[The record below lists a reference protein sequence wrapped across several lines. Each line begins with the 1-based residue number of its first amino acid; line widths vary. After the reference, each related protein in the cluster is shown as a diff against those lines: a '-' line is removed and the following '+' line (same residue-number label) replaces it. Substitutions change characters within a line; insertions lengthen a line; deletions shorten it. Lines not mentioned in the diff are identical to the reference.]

1 MPELRMPDATEREDL
16 GAFVARAVRLD
27 GQAMVRLRARPGA
40 ANGTPKRI
48 DVWAATPF
56 DALSTRSVEGE
67 VDPADLTVS
76 GSELLATLTVAGGAA
91 MDPGPPK
98 DLLWRS
104 ELPPAEGWQRVDDLP
119 ARTVSEVA
127 DRGINVAKENV
138 GPKGTPPAS
147 LLDQEVFTVSGSGLD
162 VKIPLRCLFVLS
174 GMGFLPPSPPE
185 DEIVRVSATDAWL
198 RLDSRFGAVVRRRHA
213 LLPLLI

>member
-1 MPELRMPDATEREDL
+1 MPELRMPDRVERDDL

-27 GQAMVRLRARPGA
+27 SQTVVRMRNRPD
-40 ANGTPKRI
+40 TDRM

-56 DALSTRSVEGE
+56 DALSTRVVEGA

-76 GSELLATLTVAGGAA
+76 GNELLATLTVAGGEV
-91 MDPGPPK
+91 MDPGAPK

-104 ELPPAEGWQRVDDLP
+104 ELPPATGWKRVDDLP
-119 ARTVSEVA
+119 AQLVGEVA
-127 DRGINVAKENV
+127 ERGIDVAKENV

-147 LLDQEVFTVSGSGLD
+147 LLDQEVFTVHGSGYD
-162 VKIPLRCLFVLS
+162 VKVPLRCLFVLS
-174 GMGFLPPSPPE
+174 GMGFLVGTPAES
-185 DEIVRVSATDAWL
+185 EIVRVSATDSWL
-198 RLDSRFGAVVRRRHA
+198 RLDSRYGAVVRRRHA

>member
-1 MPELRMPDATEREDL
+1 MPDPVERDDL

-27 GQAMVRLRARPGA
+27 QQSTIRLRARE
-40 ANGTPKRI
+40 GTGRV

-56 DALSTRSVEGE
+56 DALCTRSVAGE
-67 VDPADLTVS
+67 IDPSDLTVM
-76 GSELLATLTVAGGAA
+76 GNELLATLTVAGGPV
-91 MDPGPPK
+91 MDPGPSR

-104 ELPPAEGWQRVDDLP
+104 ELPPPEGWRLVDDLP
-119 ARTVSEVA
+119 AKLVGEVA
-127 DRGINVAKENV
+127 ERGIDVAKDNV

-147 LLDQEVFTVSGSGLD
+147 LLDQEVFTVSGAGLD
-162 VKIPLRCLFVLS
+162 VKVPLRCLFVLS
-174 GMGFLPPSPPE
+174 GMGFLVGSPGE
-185 DEIVRVSATDAWL
+185 DEIVRVSATDSWL